1 MGGGGRFGFQ
11 HDRNACPGS
20 EPLTEYVCITVL
32 SQPAEAP
39 SAFSG
44 RLSRFW
50 THMLRNFKSDF
61 EKVYAE
67 TTEFEDQAGCL
78 ARQYL
83 AESIVIGLLEKE
95 FTAAGFAYEPVD
107 RDEVY
112 SRYEAVPPEWMQI
125 EH

>member
-1 MGGGGRFGFQ
+1 M
-11 HDRNACPGS
+11 DD
-20 EPLTEYVCITVL
+20 YVCITVL
-32 SQPAEAP
+32 SKPAESEADF
-39 SAFSG
+39 SA

-50 THMLRNFKSDF
+50 THMLRTRKPDF

-67 TTEFEDQAGCL
+67 TTTFEDNGDHL
-78 ARQYL
+78 TRQYL
-83 AESIVIGLLEKE
+83 AELAVADVVESEL
-95 FTAAGFAYEPVD
+95 AAAQLDFEPID